1 MPAARATT
9 DARPAAEIGWS
20 NSGGESVE
28 IYAAIGQFCSLL
40 LFTRF
45 RGAVFSFDL
54 TFEPLEA
61 AGTRFAFF
69 SFR

>member
-28 IYAAIGQFCSLL
+28 IYAAIGQFCSVL

-45 RGAVFSFDL
+45 RGAAFSFDL